1 MKELMPMMRADL
13 SCGLGLRFWLA
24 VALVPFLIVAD
35 NFVDMMGMY
44 SPSVFYMHYGSFA
57 SGGLYGTY
65 LVYMLCALPYAG
77 AFWAEYSGNMAGSVM
92 ARCGKRTYFLSKMFA
107 ACLLGGMV
115 ALLGHALTL
124 ALLRWGTGLDWIS
137 PGDWDQCAVL
147 RPLTLGY
154 FPLALYYAFGDGV
167 LSACVAVGA
176 SPYVRNHYGVL
187 VAPAIFQFCSIQ
199 VHRLLRIPIE
209 WQPIQWMRMRSLFL
223 NIPATM
229 LMSLGA
235 VAAVVALASWLFI
248 RGGKKVMGCE

>member
-1 MKELMPMMRADL
+1 M
-13 SCGLGLRFWLA
+13 
-24 VALVPFLIVAD
+24 
-35 NFVDMMGMY
+35 
-44 SPSVFYMHYGSFA
+44 
-57 SGGLYGTY
+57 
-65 LVYMLCALPYAG
+65 
-77 AFWAEYSGNMAGSVM
+77 
-92 ARCGKRTYFLSKMFA
+92 
-107 ACLLGGMV
+107 
-115 ALLGHALTL
+115 
-124 ALLRWGTGLDWIS
+124 
-137 PGDWDQCAVL
+137 
-147 RPLTLGY
+147 
-154 FPLALYYAFGDGV
+154 